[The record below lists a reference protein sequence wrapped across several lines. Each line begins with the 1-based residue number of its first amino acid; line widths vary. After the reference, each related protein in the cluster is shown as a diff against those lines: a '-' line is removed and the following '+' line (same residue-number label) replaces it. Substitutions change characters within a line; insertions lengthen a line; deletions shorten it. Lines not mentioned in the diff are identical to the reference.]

1 MAPIVRAYLQAPNA
15 TITSGT
21 KLSTA
26 IKVTEFV
33 AGFIQ
38 FPAALTSTTFT
49 LLGSVDNGTTFNA
62 VCDSTGTALA
72 AIACGA
78 SALVQLP
85 DQIKGLDQIKIQT
98 ASNEGAARTLL
109 IGLKG

>member
-1 MAPIVRAYLQAPNA
+1 MAPTVRAYLQAPNA

-26 IKVTEFV
+26 IKVSEFA
-33 AGFIQ
+33 AGFVQ

-62 VCDSTGTALA
+62 VCDSTGTALS

-78 SALVQLP
+78 NALVQLP
-85 DQIKGLDQIKIQT
+85 AQIAGLDQIKIQT
-98 ASNEGAARTLL
+98 ASNEAASRTLL